1 MKKIKRN
8 IRNKT
13 AAIIVFLILFA
24 GCTSCGKRKDG
35 LSYVD
40 PTIGNVSQLLQPTR
54 PTVQIPFQ
62 VTRMTPGRRDYIDD
76 QIRNFPAAS
85 LGIMPFTGTLTSGAP
100 ISSWD
105 EQLEINTPYYYST
118 WLVDYNITV
127 EFSPGV
133 KTGYYRFSFPDNE
146 VKNLYLGNIRG
157 GTIQLTDPE
166 TLEAEVSARDGMK
179 TFIYGKFN
187 ENSALNDTSSS
198 GSSARF
204 LSWPANAPGKIE
216 FRFAVSYI
224 SMEQA
229 RKNMA
234 EEIPDWSFNKV
245 KDRAKYAWE
254 KVMNQIEVKGG
265 TDAHK
270 RSFYTALYRTSSRMV
285 NYTEDGQYYS
295 GYDKQI
301 HKDNRDFYVDDGI
314 WDTYIALHPL
324 HTILMPEKEGDMVH
338 SYVRMYEQ
346 SGWLP
351 RFPSIGGD
359 RPVMNS
365 FHTNIIILDAYRKG
379 IRNFDVE
386 KAYEAMKKNELSR
399 TMLPWR
405 NGPPCKLDSVY
416 YEKGYYPS
424 LRPDEKETFPEVNP
438 SERRQT
444 IAVTL
449 GVCFDDWALAQ
460 LARELGKTDDYN
472 FFLNRSKNYKNVWM
486 PEKGF
491 FIPKDSKGEFI
502 DIDPAWDGGQGGRD
516 YYDENNGW
524 TYLWQVQHD
533 LPGLMNLMGGKEN
546 FEKRL
551 DQLFREGLGRSKY
564 ALYAKF
570 PDFTGIVG
578 QFSMGNEPSFHIPY
592 LYNITG
598 SPWKTQERVRM
609 LIDTWFSDNIFG
621 IPGDEDG
628 GGMSAFVVF
637 SGMGFFP
644 LIPGVPVYTIGSPL
658 FEEVKIHLT
667 NGKTFIVKA
676 PGGTEINKYIQKAWL
691 NGKPLNSPWFTH
703 EDLMK
708 GGVLKLEMGPKP
720 NKSWGTGKDLPSI
733 LN

>member
-1 MKKIKRN
+1 MENIKVNHLLKISL
-8 IRNKT
+8 
-13 AAIIVFLILFA
+13 IILILGLID
-24 GCTSCGKRKDG
+24 GCTSPGKNMKG

-40 PTIGNVSQLLQPTR
+40 PTIGNVAQLLQPTR
-54 PTVQIPFQ
+54 PTVQLPFQ
-62 VTRMTPGRRDYIDD
+62 VTRMSPGRRDYIDD
-76 QIRNFPAAS
+76 QIRNFPAGS
-85 LGIMPFTGTLTSGAP
+85 LSIMPFTGTLSSAAP

-105 EQLEINTPYYYST
+105 PQNETTTPYYYST
-118 WLVDYNITV
+118 WLVDYDIKV
-127 EFSPGV
+127 EFTPGA
-133 KTGYYRFSFPDNE
+133 KTGYYRFTFPAGSK
-146 VKNLYLGNIRG
+146 KNLYLGNGRG
-157 GTIQLTDPE
+157 GTMELKDKK
-166 TLEAEVSARDGMK
+166 TLEATVSGRDGMN
-179 TFIYGKFN
+179 TFFIGEFN
-187 ENSALNDTSSS
+187 ENILPPDTISS
-198 GSSARF
+198 GSSPRF
-204 LSWPANAPGKIE
+204 LSWAESSSGIIE
-216 FRFAVSYI
+216 LKFAVSYI

-229 RKNMA
+229 RKNLVK
-234 EEIPDWSFNKV
+234 EIPEWSFKKV
-245 KDRAKYAWE
+245 IESAKASWS

-265 TDAHK
+265 TDAHR

-285 NYTEDGQYYS
+285 NYSEDGQYYS
-295 GYDKQI
+295 AYDNQV

-324 HTILMPEKEGDMVH
+324 HTILMPKQEGDMIH

-351 RFPSIGGD
+351 RFPSINGD

-379 IRNFDVE
+379 IRTFDVE
-386 KAYEAMKKNELSR
+386 KAYEAMKKNALGR

-405 NGPPCKLDSVY
+405 NGPPCALDSVY

-424 LRPDEKETFPEVNP
+424 LRPGEKETESRVNP

-460 LARELGKTDDYN
+460 MAKELGKTEDYN
-472 FFLNRSKNYKNVWM
+472 FFLKRSKNYNNVWM

-491 FIPKDSKGEFI
+491 FIPKDSKGSFI

-533 LPGLMNLMGGKEN
+533 LPGLISLMGGKEN

-551 DQLFREGLGRSKY
+551 DQLFRQGLGRSKY
-564 ALYAKF
+564 ELYAKF

-592 LYNITG
+592 LYNLTN
-598 SPWKTQERVRM
+598 SPWKTQKRVRM
-609 LIDTWFSDNIFG
+609 LIDTWYSDNIFG

-644 LIPGVPVYTIGSPL
+644 LVPGLPVYTIGSPL
-658 FEEVKIHLT
+658 FEEVKINLP
-667 NGKTFIVKA
+667 NGKTFIVLA
-676 PGGTEINKYIQKAWL
+676 PGGTDTNKYIQKAWL
-691 NGKPLNSPWFTH
+691 NGKELDIPWFTH
-703 EDLMK
+703 ADLMK
-708 GGVLKLEMGPKP
+708 GGTLKLDMGPLP
-720 NKSWGTGKDLPSI
+720 NKNWGNGPGKDSVLQ
-733 LN
+733 

>member
-1 MKKIKRN
+1 MENLTILKRSYRVAV
-8 IRNKT
+8 ISS
-13 AAIIVFLILFA
+13 ILLVA
-24 GCTSCGKRKDG
+24 GCSQRSKTGDG

-40 PTIGNVSQLLQPTR
+40 PTIGNVAQLLQPTR
-54 PTVQIPFQ
+54 ATVQIPFQ
-62 VTRMTPGRRDYIDD
+62 VTRMSPGRRDHIDD
-76 QIRNFPAAS
+76 QIRNFPAGS
-85 LGIMPFTGTLTSGAP
+85 LSVMPFTGTLTGGAP
-100 ISSWD
+100 VSSWD
-105 EQLEINTPYYYST
+105 SQLETTTPYYYST
-118 WLVDYNITV
+118 WLVDYDITV
-127 EFSPGV
+127 EFTPGK
-133 KTGYYRFSFPDNE
+133 KTGYYRFSFPDKVE
-146 VKNLYLGNIRG
+146 KNLYLGSMRG
-157 GTIQLTDPE
+157 GSLQMTDPK
-166 TLEAEVSARDGMK
+166 TLVAEVTSRDGMK
-179 TFIYGKFN
+179 TFFYGEFN
-187 ENSALNDTSSS
+187 ENAALNDTASYR
-198 GSSARF
+198 SSARF
-204 LSWPANAPGKIE
+204 LTWPGNAPAKID

-224 SMEQA
+224 SIEQA
-229 RKNMA
+229 RKNLA
-234 EEIPDWSFNKV
+234 KEIPGWSFKKV
-245 KDRAKYAWE
+245 RESAKSAWE
-254 KVMNQIEVKGG
+254 KVLNQIEVRGG

-324 HTILMPEKEGDMVH
+324 HSILMPDEEADMVQ

-351 RFPSIGGD
+351 RFPSIAGD

-379 IRNFDVE
+379 IRNFNTE
-386 KAYEAMKKNELSR
+386 KAYEAMKKNALGR

-405 NGPPCKLDSVY
+405 NGPPCILDSVY
-416 YEKGYYPS
+416 YKKGYYPS
-424 LRPDEKETFPEVNP
+424 LRPDEKEKVPQVHQFEK
-438 SERRQT
+438 RQT

-460 LARELGKTDDYN
+460 MAKELGKTEDYD
-472 FFLNRSKNYKNVWM
+472 FFLKRSKNYKNVWM

-533 LPGLMNLMGGKEN
+533 LPGLISLMGGKEN

-564 ALYAKF
+564 ELYAKF

-592 LYNITG
+592 LYNLTG
-598 SPWKTQERVRM
+598 SPWKTQKRVRM
-609 LIDTWFSDNIFG
+609 LLDTWYPDNIFG

-644 LIPGVPVYTIGSPL
+644 LIPGLPVYTIGSPL

-667 NGKTFIVKA
+667 NGKTFTVQA
-676 PGGTEINKYIQKAWL
+676 PGGTETNKYIQKAWM
-691 NGKPLNSPWFTH
+691 NGKPLDIPWFTH
-703 EDLMK
+703 EDIMN
-708 GGVLKLEMGPKP
+708 GGVLKLEMGPYP
-720 NKSWGTGKDLPSI
+720 NKNWGNGTTKDSFLQ
-733 LN
+733 